1 MCKFMRLIILIILS
15 SFISSQIYADTI
27 YNLIKIP
34 NLEIYDIKTPNKL
47 RYFYAKQ
54 PFTLGIDNN
63 INCYDPEKK
72 TLDKKYKVI
81 QKNLSRYNQVFL
93 KKINLKY
100 IVLCEDL
107 SISKIN
113 TAGIPDHV
121 MKTLILD
128 VKFNEKYFERVIHHE
143 VFHLIHD
150 SFPEIFSEEAWSN
163 LNKKNFKYAD
173 CSTCTDKLG
182 LDIYK
187 NTNGFLTEY
196 SKTIPSED
204 MAEVYS
210 FLITGKENIER
221 IKKIDPIIFNK
232 VEFIESKIKKINNL

>member
-1 MCKFMRLIILIILS
+1 MRILFILLIVFQFNSLK
-15 SFISSQIYADTI
+15 ADEI
-27 YNLIKIP
+27 NYLLKIP
-34 NLEIYDIKTPNKL
+34 NLKTFSLNNENGIKYL
-47 RYFYAKQ
+47 IAKKNFKIGVQ
-54 PFTLGIDNN
+54 NN
-63 INCYDPEKK
+63 ISCDKLEKK
-72 TLDKKYKVI
+72 NLDNKFSLIK
-81 QKNLSRYNQVFL
+81 KNLDLYDNKFL
-93 KKINLKY
+93 KKINLRFV
-100 IVLCEDL
+100 VLCQNL
-107 SISKIN
+107 FISKIN
-113 TAGIPDHV
+113 TAGIPDL
-121 MKTLILD
+121 KKRTLILD
-128 VKFNEKYFERVIHHE
+128 LEFNEKYFERVIHHE

-232 VEFIESKIKKINNL
+232 V

>member
-1 MCKFMRLIILIILS
+1 MRILFILLIVFQSNSLK
-15 SFISSQIYADTI
+15 ADEI
-27 YNLIKIP
+27 NYLLKIP
-34 NLEIYDIKTPNKL
+34 NLKTFSLNNENGIKYL
-47 RYFYAKQ
+47 IAKKNFKIGVQ
-54 PFTLGIDNN
+54 NN
-63 INCYDPEKK
+63 ISCDKLEKK
-72 TLDKKYKVI
+72 NLDNKFSLIK
-81 QKNLSRYNQVFL
+81 KNLDLYDNKFL
-93 KKINLKY
+93 KKINLRFV
-100 IVLCEDL
+100 VLCQNL
-107 SISKIN
+107 LISKIN
-113 TAGIPDHV
+113 TAGIPDL
-121 MKTLILD
+121 KKRTLILD
-128 VKFNEKYFERVIHHE
+128 LEFNEKYFERVIHHE

-232 VEFIESKIKKINNL
+232 VEFIESKIKKISNL

>member
-1 MCKFMRLIILIILS
+1 MRILFILLIVFQFNSLK
-15 SFISSQIYADTI
+15 ADEI
-27 YNLIKIP
+27 NYLLKIP
-34 NLEIYDIKTPNKL
+34 NLKTFSLNNENGIKYL
-47 RYFYAKQ
+47 IAKKNFKIGVQ
-54 PFTLGIDNN
+54 NN
-63 INCYDPEKK
+63 ISCDKLEKK
-72 TLDKKYKVI
+72 NLDNKFSLIK
-81 QKNLSRYNQVFL
+81 KNLDLYDNKFL
-93 KKINLKY
+93 KKINLRFV
-100 IVLCEDL
+100 VLCQNL

-113 TAGIPDHV
+113 TAGIPDL
-121 MKTLILD
+121 KKRTLILD
-128 VKFNEKYFERVIHHE
+128 LEFNEKYFERVIHHE

-163 LNKKNFKYAD
+163 LNNKNFKYAD

>member
-1 MCKFMRLIILIILS
+1 MRILFILLIVFQFNSLK
-15 SFISSQIYADTI
+15 ADEI
-27 YNLIKIP
+27 NYLLKIP
-34 NLEIYDIKTPNKL
+34 NLKTFSLNNENGIKYL
-47 RYFYAKQ
+47 IAKKNFKIGVQ
-54 PFTLGIDNN
+54 NN
-63 INCYDPEKK
+63 ISCDKLEKK
-72 TLDKKYKVI
+72 NLDNKFSLIK
-81 QKNLSRYNQVFL
+81 KNLDLYDNKFL
-93 KKINLKY
+93 KKINLRFV
-100 IVLCEDL
+100 VLCQNL
-107 SISKIN
+107 FISKIN
-113 TAGIPDHV
+113 TAGIPDL
-121 MKTLILD
+121 KKRTLILD
-128 VKFNEKYFERVIHHE
+128 LEFNEKYFERVIHHE

-210 FLITGKENIER
+210 FLITGKKNIER

>member
-1 MCKFMRLIILIILS
+1 MRILFILLIVFQFNSLK
-15 SFISSQIYADTI
+15 ADEI
-27 YNLIKIP
+27 NYLLKIP
-34 NLEIYDIKTPNKL
+34 NLKTFSLNNENGIKYL
-47 RYFYAKQ
+47 IAKKNFKIGVQ
-54 PFTLGIDNN
+54 NN
-63 INCYDPEKK
+63 ISCDKLEKK
-72 TLDKKYKVI
+72 NLDNKFSLIK
-81 QKNLSRYNQVFL
+81 KNLDLYDNKFL
-93 KKINLKY
+93 KKINLRFV
-100 IVLCEDL
+100 VLCQNL
-107 SISKIN
+107 LISKIN
-113 TAGIPDHV
+113 TAGIPDL
-121 MKTLILD
+121 KKRTLILD
-128 VKFNEKYFERVIHHE
+128 LEFNEKYFERVIHHE

-182 LDIYK
+182 LDIYM

>member
-1 MCKFMRLIILIILS
+1 MRILFILLIVFQFNSLK
-15 SFISSQIYADTI
+15 ADEI
-27 YNLIKIP
+27 NYLLKIP
-34 NLEIYDIKTPNKL
+34 NLKTFSLNNENGIKYL
-47 RYFYAKQ
+47 IAKKNFKIGVQ
-54 PFTLGIDNN
+54 NN
-63 INCYDPEKK
+63 ISCDKLEKK
-72 TLDKKYKVI
+72 NLDNKFSLIK
-81 QKNLSRYNQVFL
+81 KNLDLYDNKFL
-93 KKINLKY
+93 KKINLRFV
-100 IVLCEDL
+100 VLCQNL
-107 SISKIN
+107 FISKIN
-113 TAGIPDHV
+113 TAGIPDL
-121 MKTLILD
+121 KKRTLILD
-128 VKFNEKYFERVIHHE
+128 LEFNEKYFERVIHHE

-150 SFPEIFSEEAWSN
+150 SFPELFSEEAWSN

>member
-1 MCKFMRLIILIILS
+1 MRILFILLIVFQFNSLK
-15 SFISSQIYADTI
+15 ADEI
-27 YNLIKIP
+27 NYLLKIP
-34 NLEIYDIKTPNKL
+34 NLKTFSLNNENGIKYL
-47 RYFYAKQ
+47 IAKKNFKIGVQ
-54 PFTLGIDNN
+54 NN
-63 INCYDPEKK
+63 ISCDKLEKK
-72 TLDKKYKVI
+72 NLDNKFSLIK
-81 QKNLSRYNQVFL
+81 KNLDLYDNKFL
-93 KKINLKY
+93 KKINLRFV
-100 IVLCEDL
+100 VLCQNL
-107 SISKIN
+107 LISKIN
-113 TAGIPDHV
+113 TAGIPDL
-121 MKTLILD
+121 KKRTLILD
-128 VKFNEKYFERVIHHE
+128 LEFNEKYFERVIHHE

-232 VEFIESKIKKINNL
+232 VEFIESKI

>member
-1 MCKFMRLIILIILS
+1 MRILFILLIVFQFNSLK
-15 SFISSQIYADTI
+15 ADEI
-27 YNLIKIP
+27 NYLLKIP
-34 NLEIYDIKTPNKL
+34 NLKTFSLNNENGIKYL
-47 RYFYAKQ
+47 IAKKNFKIGVQ
-54 PFTLGIDNN
+54 NN
-63 INCYDPEKK
+63 ISCDKLEKK
-72 TLDKKYKVI
+72 NLDNKFSLIK
-81 QKNLSRYNQVFL
+81 KNLDLYDNKFL
-93 KKINLKY
+93 KKINLRFV
-100 IVLCEDL
+100 VLCQNL
-107 SISKIN
+107 LISKIN
-113 TAGIPDHV
+113 TAGIPDL
-121 MKTLILD
+121 KKRTLILD
-128 VKFNEKYFERVIHHE
+128 LEFNEKYFERVIHHE

-196 SKTIPSED
+196 SKTLPSED

>member
-1 MCKFMRLIILIILS
+1 MKL
-15 SFISSQIYADTI
+15 
-27 YNLIKIP
+27 KIP
-34 NLEIYDIKTPNKL
+34 NLKTLSLNNENGIKYLT
-47 RYFYAKQ
+47 AKKNFKIGVQ
-54 PFTLGIDNN
+54 NN
-63 INCYDPEKK
+63 ISCDKLEKK
-72 TLDKKYKVI
+72 NLDNKFSLIK
-81 QKNLSRYNQVFL
+81 KNLDLYDNKFL
-93 KKINLKY
+93 KKINLRFV
-100 IVLCEDL
+100 VLCQNL
-107 SISKIN
+107 FISKIN
-113 TAGIPDHV
+113 TAGIPDL
-121 MKTLILD
+121 KKRTLILD
-128 VKFNEKYFERVIHHE
+128 LEFNEKYFERVIHHE

>member
-1 MCKFMRLIILIILS
+1 MRILFILLIVFQFS
-15 SFISSQIYADTI
+15 SLKADEI
-27 YNLIKIP
+27 NYLLKIP
-34 NLEIYDIKTPNKL
+34 NLKTFSLNNENGIKYL
-47 RYFYAKQ
+47 IAKKNFKIGVQ
-54 PFTLGIDNN
+54 NN
-63 INCYDPEKK
+63 ISCDKLEKK
-72 TLDKKYKVI
+72 NLDNKFSLIK
-81 QKNLSRYNQVFL
+81 KNLDLYDNKFL
-93 KKINLKY
+93 KKINLRFV
-100 IVLCEDL
+100 VLCQNL
-107 SISKIN
+107 IISKIN
-113 TAGIPDHV
+113 TAGIPDL
-121 MKTLILD
+121 KKRTLILD
-128 VKFNEKYFERVIHHE
+128 LEFNEKYFERVIHHE

>member
-1 MCKFMRLIILIILS
+1 MRILFILLIVFQFNSLK
-15 SFISSQIYADTI
+15 ADEI
-27 YNLIKIP
+27 NYLLKIP
-34 NLEIYDIKTPNKL
+34 NLKTFSLNNENGIKYL
-47 RYFYAKQ
+47 IAKKNFKIGVQ
-54 PFTLGIDNN
+54 NN
-63 INCYDPEKK
+63 ISCDKLEKK
-72 TLDKKYKVI
+72 NLDNKFSLIK
-81 QKNLSRYNQVFL
+81 KNLDLYDNKFL
-93 KKINLKY
+93 KKINLRFV
-100 IVLCEDL
+100 VLCQNL
-107 SISKIN
+107 IISKIN
-113 TAGIPDHV
+113 TAGIPDL
-121 MKTLILD
+121 KKRTLILD
-128 VKFNEKYFERVIHHE
+128 LEFNEKYFERVIHHE

-221 IKKIDPIIFNK
+221 IKKIDPIIFK
-232 VEFIESKIKKINNL
+232 KAEYIETKIKKINNL

>member
-1 MCKFMRLIILIILS
+1 MRILFILLIVFQFNSLK
-15 SFISSQIYADTI
+15 ADEI
-27 YNLIKIP
+27 NYLLKIP
-34 NLEIYDIKTPNKL
+34 NLKTFSLNNENGIKYL
-47 RYFYAKQ
+47 IAKKNFKIGVQ
-54 PFTLGIDNN
+54 NN
-63 INCYDPEKK
+63 ISCDKLEKK
-72 TLDKKYKVI
+72 NLDNKFSLIK
-81 QKNLSRYNQVFL
+81 KNLDLYDNKFL
-93 KKINLKY
+93 KKINLRFV
-100 IVLCEDL
+100 VLCQNL
-107 SISKIN
+107 FISKIN
-113 TAGIPDHV
+113 TAGIPDL
-121 MKTLILD
+121 KKRTLILD
-128 VKFNEKYFERVIHHE
+128 LEFNEKYFERVIHHE

>member
-1 MCKFMRLIILIILS
+1 MRILFILLIVFQFNLLK
-15 SFISSQIYADTI
+15 ADEI
-27 YNLIKIP
+27 NYLLKIP
-34 NLEIYDIKTPNKL
+34 NLKTFSLNNENGIKYL
-47 RYFYAKQ
+47 IAKKNFKIGVQ
-54 PFTLGIDNN
+54 NN
-63 INCYDPEKK
+63 ISCDKLEKK
-72 TLDKKYKVI
+72 NLDNKFSLIK
-81 QKNLSRYNQVFL
+81 KNLDLYDNKFL
-93 KKINLKY
+93 KKINLRFV
-100 IVLCEDL
+100 VLCQNL
-107 SISKIN
+107 FISKIN
-113 TAGIPDHV
+113 TAGIPDL
-121 MKTLILD
+121 KKRTLILD
-128 VKFNEKYFERVIHHE
+128 LEFNEKYFERVIHHE

-232 VEFIESKIKKINNL
+232 VEFIKSKIKKINNL

>member
-1 MCKFMRLIILIILS
+1 MRILFILLIVFQFNSLK
-15 SFISSQIYADTI
+15 ADEI
-27 YNLIKIP
+27 NYLLKIP
-34 NLEIYDIKTPNKL
+34 NLKTFSLNNENGIKYL
-47 RYFYAKQ
+47 IAKKNFKIGVQ
-54 PFTLGIDNN
+54 NN
-63 INCYDPEKK
+63 ISCDKLEKK
-72 TLDKKYKVI
+72 NLDNKFSLIK
-81 QKNLSRYNQVFL
+81 KNLDLYDNKFL
-93 KKINLKY
+93 KKINLRFV
-100 IVLCEDL
+100 VLCQNL
-107 SISKIN
+107 LISKIN
-113 TAGIPDHV
+113 TAGIPDL
-121 MKTLILD
+121 KKRTLILD
-128 VKFNEKYFERVIHHE
+128 LEFNEKYFERVIHHE

-210 FLITGKENIER
+210 FFVTAYLIWCIC
-221 IKKIDPIIFNK
+221 
-232 VEFIESKIKKINNL
+232 SKTTNSWNN

>member
-1 MCKFMRLIILIILS
+1 MRILFILLIVFQFNLLK
-15 SFISSQIYADTI
+15 ADEI
-27 YNLIKIP
+27 NYLLKIP
-34 NLEIYDIKTPNKL
+34 NLKTFSLNNENGIKYL
-47 RYFYAKQ
+47 IAKKNFKIGVQ
-54 PFTLGIDNN
+54 NN
-63 INCYDPEKK
+63 ISCDKLEKK
-72 TLDKKYKVI
+72 NLDNKFSLIK
-81 QKNLSRYNQVFL
+81 KNLDLYDNKFL
-93 KKINLKY
+93 KKINLRFV
-100 IVLCEDL
+100 VLCQNL
-107 SISKIN
+107 IISKIN
-113 TAGIPDHV
+113 TAGIPDL
-121 MKTLILD
+121 KKRTLILD
-128 VKFNEKYFERVIHHE
+128 LEFNEKYFERVIHHE

>member
-1 MCKFMRLIILIILS
+1 MRILFILLIVFQSNSLK
-15 SFISSQIYADTI
+15 ADEI
-27 YNLIKIP
+27 NYLLKIP
-34 NLEIYDIKTPNKL
+34 NLKTFSLNNENGIKYL
-47 RYFYAKQ
+47 IAKKNFKIGVQ
-54 PFTLGIDNN
+54 NN
-63 INCYDPEKK
+63 ISCDKLEKK
-72 TLDKKYKVI
+72 NLDNKFSLIK
-81 QKNLSRYNQVFL
+81 KNLDLYDNKFL
-93 KKINLKY
+93 KKINLRFV
-100 IVLCEDL
+100 VLCQNL
-107 SISKIN
+107 LISKIN
-113 TAGIPDHV
+113 TAGIPDL
-121 MKTLILD
+121 KKRTLILD
-128 VKFNEKYFERVIHHE
+128 LEFNEKYFERVIHHE

-232 VEFIESKIKKINNL
+232 VEFIKSKIKKINNL

>member
-1 MCKFMRLIILIILS
+1 MRILFILLIVFQFNSLK
-15 SFISSQIYADTI
+15 ADEI
-27 YNLIKIP
+27 NYLLKIP
-34 NLEIYDIKTPNKL
+34 NLKTFSLNNENGIKYL
-47 RYFYAKQ
+47 IAKKNFKIGVQ
-54 PFTLGIDNN
+54 NN
-63 INCYDPEKK
+63 ISCDKLEKK
-72 TLDKKYKVI
+72 NLDNKFSLIK
-81 QKNLSRYNQVFL
+81 KNLDLYDNKFL
-93 KKINLKY
+93 KKINLRFV
-100 IVLCEDL
+100 VLCQNL
-107 SISKIN
+107 LISKIN
-113 TAGIPDHV
+113 TAGIPDL
-121 MKTLILD
+121 KKRTLILD
-128 VKFNEKYFERVIHHE
+128 LEFNEKYFERVIHHE

-150 SFPEIFSEEAWSN
+150 SFPEIFSEEAWSK

>member
-1 MCKFMRLIILIILS
+1 MRILFILLIVFQFNLLK
-15 SFISSQIYADTI
+15 ADEI
-27 YNLIKIP
+27 NYLLKIP
-34 NLEIYDIKTPNKL
+34 NLKTFSLNNENGIKYL
-47 RYFYAKQ
+47 IAKKNFKIGVQ
-54 PFTLGIDNN
+54 NN
-63 INCYDPEKK
+63 ISCDKLEKK
-72 TLDKKYKVI
+72 NLDNKFSLIK
-81 QKNLSRYNQVFL
+81 KNLDLYDNKFL
-93 KKINLKY
+93 KKINLRFV
-100 IVLCEDL
+100 VLCQNL
-107 SISKIN
+107 LISKIN
-113 TAGIPDHV
+113 TAGIPDL
-121 MKTLILD
+121 KKRTLILD
-128 VKFNEKYFERVIHHE
+128 LEFNEKYFERVIHHE

>member
-1 MCKFMRLIILIILS
+1 MRILFILLIVFQFNSLK
-15 SFISSQIYADTI
+15 ADEI
-27 YNLIKIP
+27 NYLLKIP
-34 NLEIYDIKTPNKL
+34 NLKTFSLNNENGIKYL
-47 RYFYAKQ
+47 IAKKNFKIGVQ
-54 PFTLGIDNN
+54 NN
-63 INCYDPEKK
+63 ISCDKLEKK
-72 TLDKKYKVI
+72 NLDNKFSLIK
-81 QKNLSRYNQVFL
+81 KNLDLYDNKFL
-93 KKINLKY
+93 KKINLRFV
-100 IVLCEDL
+100 VLCQNL
-107 SISKIN
+107 LISKIN
-113 TAGIPDHV
+113 TAGIPDL
-121 MKTLILD
+121 KKRTLILD
-128 VKFNEKYFERVIHHE
+128 LEFNEKYFERLIHHE

>member
-1 MCKFMRLIILIILS
+1 MRILFILLIVFQSNSLK
-15 SFISSQIYADTI
+15 ADEI
-27 YNLIKIP
+27 NYLLKIP
-34 NLEIYDIKTPNKL
+34 NLKTFSLNNENGIKYL
-47 RYFYAKQ
+47 IAKKNFKIGVQ
-54 PFTLGIDNN
+54 NN
-63 INCYDPEKK
+63 ISCDKLEKK
-72 TLDKKYKVI
+72 NLDNKFSLIK
-81 QKNLSRYNQVFL
+81 KNLDLYDNKFL
-93 KKINLKY
+93 KKINLRFV
-100 IVLCEDL
+100 VLCQNL
-107 SISKIN
+107 IISKIN
-113 TAGIPDHV
+113 TAGIPDL
-121 MKTLILD
+121 KKRTLILD
-128 VKFNEKYFERVIHHE
+128 LEFNEKYFERVIHHE

>member
-1 MCKFMRLIILIILS
+1 MRILFILLIVFQFNSLK
-15 SFISSQIYADTI
+15 ADEI
-27 YNLIKIP
+27 NYLLKIP
-34 NLEIYDIKTPNKL
+34 NLKTFSLNNENGIKYL
-47 RYFYAKQ
+47 IAKKNFKIGVQ
-54 PFTLGIDNN
+54 NN
-63 INCYDPEKK
+63 ISCDKLEKK
-72 TLDKKYKVI
+72 NLDNKFSLIK
-81 QKNLSRYNQVFL
+81 KNLDLYDNKFL
-93 KKINLKY
+93 KKINLRFV
-100 IVLCEDL
+100 VLCQNL
-107 SISKIN
+107 LISKIN
-113 TAGIPDHV
+113 TAGIPDL
-121 MKTLILD
+121 KKRTLILD
-128 VKFNEKYFERVIHHE
+128 LEFNEKYFERVIHHE

-221 IKKIDPIIFNK
+221 IKKIDKIIFNK

>member
-1 MCKFMRLIILIILS
+1 MRILFILLIVFQFNSLK
-15 SFISSQIYADTI
+15 ADEI
-27 YNLIKIP
+27 NYLLKIP
-34 NLEIYDIKTPNKL
+34 NLKTFSLNNENGIKYL
-47 RYFYAKQ
+47 IAKKNFKIGVQ
-54 PFTLGIDNN
+54 NN
-63 INCYDPEKK
+63 ISCDKLEKK
-72 TLDKKYKVI
+72 NLDNKFSLIK
-81 QKNLSRYNQVFL
+81 KNLDLYDNKFL
-93 KKINLKY
+93 KKINLRFV
-100 IVLCEDL
+100 VLCQNL
-107 SISKIN
+107 LISKIN
-113 TAGIPDHV
+113 TAGIPDF
-121 MKTLILD
+121 KKRTLILD
-128 VKFNEKYFERVIHHE
+128 LEFNEKYFERVIHHE

>member
-1 MCKFMRLIILIILS
+1 MRILFILLIVFQFNSLK
-15 SFISSQIYADTI
+15 ADEI
-27 YNLIKIP
+27 NYLLKIP
-34 NLEIYDIKTPNKL
+34 NLKTFSLNNENGIKYL
-47 RYFYAKQ
+47 IAKKNFKIGVQ
-54 PFTLGIDNN
+54 NN
-63 INCYDPEKK
+63 ISCDKLEKK
-72 TLDKKYKVI
+72 NLDNKFSLIK
-81 QKNLSRYNQVFL
+81 KNLDLYDNKFL
-93 KKINLKY
+93 KKINLRFV
-100 IVLCEDL
+100 VLCQNL
-107 SISKIN
+107 IISKIN
-113 TAGIPDHV
+113 TAGIPDL
-121 MKTLILD
+121 KKRTLILD
-128 VKFNEKYFERVIHHE
+128 LEFNEKYFERVIHHE

-163 LNKKNFKYAD
+163 FNKKNFKYAD

-232 VEFIESKIKKINNL
+232 VEFKESIIKKINNL

>member
-1 MCKFMRLIILIILS
+1 MRILFILLIVFQFNSLK
-15 SFISSQIYADTI
+15 ADEI
-27 YNLIKIP
+27 NYLLKIP
-34 NLEIYDIKTPNKL
+34 NLKTFSLNNENGIQYL
-47 RYFYAKQ
+47 IAKKNFKIGVQ
-54 PFTLGIDNN
+54 NN
-63 INCYDPEKK
+63 ISCDKLEKK
-72 TLDKKYKVI
+72 NLDNKFSLIK
-81 QKNLSRYNQVFL
+81 KNLDLYDNKFL
-93 KKINLKY
+93 KKINLRFV
-100 IVLCEDL
+100 VLCQNL
-107 SISKIN
+107 LISKIN
-113 TAGIPDHV
+113 TAGIPDL
-121 MKTLILD
+121 KKRTLILD
-128 VKFNEKYFERVIHHE
+128 LEFNEKYFERVIHHE